1 MVTKDLGMVTAYAYA
16 VAGGYTG
23 TEAEFTQ
30 LMADLAVVVDDFD
43 NFSVNVTTLP
53 AGSSATASY
62 ADGVL
67 SLGIPK
73 GDKGDKGNTGDTG
86 SPAGFGTVSATVDNT
101 VGTPSVEV
109 TASGADTAKNFA
121 FAFHNLKGQKGDKGD
136 TGEVSQAQLDAAV
149 SDLKSDLTLFED
161 GFHDLN
167 LFRYA
172 ELLYEDGYASIE
184 NGKISAKREKTM

>member
-73 GDKGDKGNTGDTG
+73 GDTGATG
-86 SPAGFGTVSATVDNT
+86 ETGATPNFTIGAVETLEPGESATASITGTTEAPVLNLGIPEGQAGSGAVGTVASA
-101 VGTPSVEV
+101 
-109 TASGADTAKNFA
+109 
-121 FAFHNLKGQKGDKGD
+121 
-136 TGEVSQAQLDAAV
+136 
-149 SDLKSDLTLFED
+149 
-161 GFHDLN
+161 
-167 LFRYA
+167 
-172 ELLYEDGYASIE
+172 
-184 NGKISAKREKTM
+184 